1 MLHDSYEYVRES
13 TARQLQHD
21 VYDVYDEHDTYDVYE
36 ENKVLREKKRYR
48 SNRKVKL
55 RFVISVMAVLF
66 AGLTVMYRYAA
77 ITKIS
82 YDIGQK
88 EKVYN
93 DLKNENA
100 MLRVDIETE
109 TYLAEIKETAV
120 TRLGMQMPDK
130 SQVVYIKVPRKDY
143 TVVMD
148 EKNGEQE
155 NGSFLSKLAGKAAGL
170 AKLFE

>member
-1 MLHDSYEYVRES
+1 MLQDNYEYVHGS
-13 TARQLQHD
+13 AARQLQ
-21 VYDVYDEHDTYDVYE
+21 YDVYEANEVYDVYE

-48 SNRKVKL
+48 SNRKAKL
-55 RFVISVMAVLF
+55 RFVMSIMAVFF
-66 AGLTVMYRYAA
+66 AGLAVMYRYAI

-88 EKVYN
+88 EKAYN
-93 DLKNENA
+93 ELRNENA

-130 SQVVYIKVPRKDY
+130 SQIVYIKVPRKDY
-143 TVVMD
+143 TVVID
-148 EKNGEQE
+148 ETSEERE
-155 NGSFLSKLAGKAAGL
+155 NGSFLSKLAAKAAGL
-170 AKLFE
+170 VKLLE